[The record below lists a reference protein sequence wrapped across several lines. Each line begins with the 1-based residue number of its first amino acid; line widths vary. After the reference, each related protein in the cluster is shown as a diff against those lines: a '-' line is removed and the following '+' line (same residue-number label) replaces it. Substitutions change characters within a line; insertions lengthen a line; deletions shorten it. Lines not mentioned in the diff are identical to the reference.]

1 MRQSLPTPALSVAAL
16 HSSTHPRYRFGATS
30 LVTLIAV
37 AALLVVTGRHILPE
51 AEMVADMTKQEV
63 DAEAEAVPVAQAL
76 PDLFAVPEPV
86 ATVPIVFHTA
96 PPPAALD
103 PGDAQ
108 TSEVET
114 ANADAPALQDDIAD
128 VLAQVLQED
137 AALIE
142 AVPVE
147 DPVDDPAYIAR
158 DGTEV
163 DPEDGYAGDGPE
175 GVDLAGLTVQGLDTP
190 SVVFDWLTNGVAVL
204 ELHTPK
210 GIILVTGIGTQ
221 QVGSLPDLIFHRI
234 SDLEPDPRSDLKVAA
249 FKTGLVSKGLIESQL
264 GMARG
269 IYDIDR
275 IDLTFTHH
283 AVAQILQQQTQFLDS
298 FANGGGKLT
307 PRDIHMTFCFRGRSA
322 QVESIVQSDT
332 QRTLT
337 APRECEV

>member
-1 MRQSLPTPALSVAAL
+1 MKQSLPTPALSVATL
-16 HSSTHPRYRFGATS
+16 LSSTHPRYRFGATS
-30 LVTLIAV
+30 LVTLVAV
-37 AALLVVTGRHILPE
+37 AAVVVATGRHILPE
-51 AEMVADMTKQEV
+51 AKMFADMTEQEV
-63 DAEAEAVPVAQAL
+63 GAEADREAEAVAEVL
-76 PDLFAVPEPV
+76 RDPV
-86 ATVPIVFHTA
+86 ATVPMVFHTA

-103 PGDAQ
+103 PGAAQ
-108 TSEVET
+108 TSEVE
-114 ANADAPALQDDIAD
+114 APNADAPALQDDIAD

-137 AALIE
+137 AALTE

-147 DPVDDPAYIAR
+147 DPVEVSAYMAR
-158 DGTEV
+158 DATEV
-163 DPEDGYAGDGPE
+163 DPEDGYAGDGRE

-249 FKTGLVSKGLIESQL
+249 FKAGLLSKGLIESQL

-298 FANGGGKLT
+298 SANGGDKLT
-307 PRDIHMTFCFRGRSA
+307 PRDIHMTFCFKGRSA
-322 QVESIVQSDT
+322 QVESIIQSDT